1 MYSHYNDDIHR
12 IVSDYFHFINE
23 KDMQRLLNL
32 FTDDCVIFEPF
43 SKKQLTHPEIGR
55 RDITY
60 LKGKS
65 EIESFFNIVMMASD
79 GLQYHI
85 EFELID
91 NPVDANR
98 YGPCDI
104 FYSPSSSV
112 VSVLATFYGKREGHE
127 LMEEL
132 KFHVVPRKNYASV
145 NIKENYYQNS
155 KEIKTL
161 WIQFCTPESTN

>member
-1 MYSHYNDDIHR
+1 
-12 IVSDYFHFINE
+12 
-23 KDMQRLLNL
+23 
-32 FTDDCVIFEPF
+32 
-43 SKKQLTHPEIGR
+43 
-55 RDITY
+55 
-60 LKGKS
+60 
-65 EIESFFNIVMMASD
+65 MMASD

-91 NPVDANR
+91 NAVDANN
-98 YGPCDI
+98 YGPYDI

-112 VSVLATFYGKREGHE
+112 VSVLATFYGKREKHE
-127 LMEEL
+127 LKEKL

>member
-32 FTDDCVIFEPF
+32 FTDDCIIFEPF
-43 SKKQLTHPEIGR
+43 SKKPLPHPSIGR
-55 RDITY
+55 EHITY
-60 LKGKS
+60 LQGKS
-65 EIESFFNIVMMASD
+65 EIESFFNTVMMASD

-85 EFELID
+85 EFELL
-91 NPVDANR
+91 NSAVDASINVPNDR
-98 YGPCDI
+98 
-104 FYSPSSSV
+104 FYSLSSSV

-127 LMEEL
+127 LKEKL
-132 KFHVVPRKNYASV
+132 KFQVVPRKNYFSV
-145 NIKENYYQNS
+145 NINENYYQNS
-155 KEIKTL
+155 TVIKTL

>member
-1 MYSHYNDDIHR
+1 MNIPKNQKFL
-12 IVSDYFHFINE
+12 IME
-23 KDMQRLLNL
+23 
-32 FTDDCVIFEPF
+32 E
-43 SKKQLTHPEIGR
+43 
-55 RDITY
+55 
-60 LKGKS
+60 LKHISGKS
-65 EIESFFNIVMMASD
+65 EIESVLDIVIMAND
-79 GLQYHI
+79 GLQYVIEFVELCDRIRTRLNHI

-91 NPVDANR
+91 NAVDANN
-98 YGPCDI
+98 YGLCDI

-127 LMEEL
+127 LKEKL

-155 KEIKTL
+155 MEIKTL

>member
-1 MYSHYNDDIHR
+1 
-12 IVSDYFHFINE
+12 
-23 KDMQRLLNL
+23 MQRLLNL

-43 SKKQLTHPEIGR
+43 SKKQLKHPDIGG

-79 GLQYHI
+79 GLQYQI
-85 EFELID
+85 EYKLID
-91 NPVDANR
+91 KAIDANN
-98 YGPCDI
+98 YEPNDI
-104 FYSPSSSV
+104 FYSPTSSV
-112 VSVLATFYGKREGHE
+112 VSLLATFYGKRVGHE
-127 LMEEL
+127 LKEKL
-132 KFHVVPRKNYASV
+132 KFHIVPRKNYTSD

>member
-1 MYSHYNDDIHR
+1 
-12 IVSDYFHFINE
+12 
-23 KDMQRLLNL
+23 MQRLLNL

-43 SKKQLTHPEIGR
+43 SRKQLTHPDIGR

-60 LKGKS
+60 LKGQS

-79 GLQYHI
+79 GLQYHF

-91 NPVDANR
+91 NAVDANN
-98 YGPCDI
+98 YGPCVI

-112 VSVLATFYGKREGHE
+112 DSVLATFYGKREGHE
-127 LMEEL
+127 LKEKL

>member
-1 MYSHYNDDIHR
+1 
-12 IVSDYFHFINE
+12 
-23 KDMQRLLNL
+23 MQRLLNL

-43 SKKQLTHPEIGR
+43 SKKQLTHPNIGM

-79 GLQYHI
+79 GLQYQI
-85 EFELID
+85 EFKLID
-91 NPVDANR
+91 KANNSNN
-98 YGPCDI
+98 YEPNDI
-104 FYSPSSSV
+104 FYFPSSSV
-112 VSVLATFYGKREGHE
+112 VSLLATFYGKRVKHE
-127 LMEEL
+127 LKEML
-132 KFHVVPRKNYASV
+132 KFHVVPRKNYAIINV
-145 NIKENYYQNS
+145 MENYYQNS